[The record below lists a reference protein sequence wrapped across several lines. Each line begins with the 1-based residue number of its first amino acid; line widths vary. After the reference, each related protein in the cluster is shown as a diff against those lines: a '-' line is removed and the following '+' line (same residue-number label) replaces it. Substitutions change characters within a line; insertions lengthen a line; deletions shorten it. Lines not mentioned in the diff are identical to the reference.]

1 MVVSR
6 LTDPNRAVPKI
17 MAARIGEL
25 LVETGG
31 ATQAAIDDALAGER
45 AAGGRLGSHLV
56 ALGLARDADVAAA
69 LSRQFSVPFIELGRF
84 DITPDA
90 VALLPA
96 ATARK
101 YETVPLGRA
110 GAALAIAMSDPANV
124 FAVDDIE
131 FMTGC
136 RVEPVVATQ
145 AAIRAAVERYYGEGP
160 SRAGAPDL
168 GESRLALAAKALE
181 EVPGLGRGLEVVE
194 EAEEVDVTAL
204 ETQSGKAPVVRLVN
218 AVLASAIQKGAS
230 DVHFEPYEKRY
241 RIRFR
246 IDGVLYEVME
256 PPPKYRDTI
265 TSRLKV
271 MAKLDIAER
280 RLPQDGRIKL
290 RLNADGAAR
299 DIDFRVSCLPTLQGE
314 KIVLRLLDRGKLM
327 LDMTRLGLEA
337 ESLQRLEEAI
347 HRPWGLVL
355 VTGPTGSGKTSTL
368 YSAISRLNTPAANI
382 MTAEDPVEFNLAGV
396 NQVQTRDSTGLT
408 FAVALRSFLRQD
420 PNVILVGEIRDLE
433 TAEIAI
439 KAALTGHLVLSTL
452 HTNDAAGTIHR
463 LVNMGIEPFLVA
475 GAVSLV
481 CAQRLVRRIC
491 TGCAEDE
498 PTPPTVLEAI
508 GFGADEAARVVPRRG
523 AGCERCNGR
532 GYRGRIGLY
541 EVMTVTER
549 FGDMVREGA
558 STAELRRR
566 AVEGGMVTLRASG
579 LRKIAAGLTS
589 IEEVLKET

>member
-1 MVVSR
+1 
-6 LTDPNRAVPKI
+6 

-25 LVETGG
+25 LLANGD
-31 ATQAAIDDALAGER
+31 ATQAGIDEALARQES
-45 AAGGRLGSHLV
+45 AGGRLGSHLV
-56 ALGLARDADVAAA
+56 GLGLASDADVAAS
-69 LSRQFSVPFIELGRF
+69 LSRQFGVPFIDLARF
-84 DITPDA
+84 DVDPGVIE
-90 VALLPA
+90 LLPA

-101 YETVPLGRA
+101 YETVPLSRA
-110 GAALAIAMSDPANV
+110 GASLAVAMSDPANV
-124 FAVDDIE
+124 FALDDIE
-131 FMTGC
+131 FVTGC

-145 AAIRAAVERYYGEGP
+145 ASIAAAVERYYGEQP
-160 SRAGAPDL
+160 NRTGAPDL
-168 GESRLALAAKALE
+168 GEGRLALAAKALE
-181 EVPGLGRGLEVVE
+181 EIPGIGNGLEVVE
-194 EAEEVDVTAL
+194 EMEEVDVTAL
-204 ETQSGKAPVVRLVN
+204 ETQSGETPVVRLVN

-230 DVHFEPYEKRY
+230 DVHFEPYEKQY

-246 IDGVLYEVME
+246 IDGVLEEIME
-256 PPPKYRDTI
+256 PPLKYRDTI

-299 DIDFRVSCLPTLQGE
+299 EIDFRVSCLPTLHGE
-314 KIVLRLLDRGKLM
+314 KVVLRLLDRSKLM

-337 ESLQRLEEAI
+337 ESLKRLEEAI
-347 HRPWGLVL
+347 LRPWGLVL

-368 YSAISRLNTPAANI
+368 YSAISRLNTPAVNI
-382 MTAEDPVEFNLAGV
+382 MTAEDPVEFNLAGA
-396 NQVQTRDSTGLT
+396 NQVQMRENTGLT
-408 FAVALRSFLRQD
+408 FALALRSFLRQD

-452 HTNDAAGTIHR
+452 HTNDAAATIHR
-463 LVNMGIEPFLVA
+463 LVNMGVESFLVA

-498 PTPPTVLEAI
+498 PAPPPVLEAI

-541 EVMTVTER
+541 EVMAVTER
-549 FGDMVREGA
+549 FGEMVREGA
-558 STAELRRR
+558 STAQLGRR
-566 AVEGGMVTLRASG
+566 AIEDGMVTLRASG

>member
-1 MVVSR
+1 
-6 LTDPNRAVPKI
+6 

-25 LVETGG
+25 LLETGSV
-31 ATQAAIDDALAGER
+31 TQAGIDEALEGQR
-45 AAGGRLGSHLV
+45 ASGGRLGSRLV
-56 ALGLARDADVAAA
+56 GLGLARDAEVAAL
-69 LSRQFSVPFIELGRF
+69 LSRQCGVPFIDLGRF
-84 DITPDA
+84 DIEPA
-90 VALLPA
+90 AIALLPA

-101 YETVPLGRA
+101 YETVPLSRT
-110 GAALAIAMSDPANV
+110 GAALAVAMSDPANV

-145 AAIRAAVERYYGEGP
+145 AAVAAAVERYYGEGP
-160 SRAGAPDL
+160 GRGGASDL

-181 EVPGLGRGLEVVE
+181 EIPDIGGGLEVVE
-194 EAEEVDVTAL
+194 EAEEVDVTAA
-204 ETQSGKAPVVRLVN
+204 ETQSGETPVVRLVN

-256 PPPKYRDTI
+256 PPLKYRDTI

-271 MAKLDIAER
+271 MARLDIAER

-299 DIDFRVSCLPTLQGE
+299 EIDFRVSCLPTLHGE

-337 ESLQRLEEAI
+337 ESLRRLEEAI
-347 HRPWGLVL
+347 RRPWGLVL

-368 YSAISRLNTPAANI
+368 YSAISRLNTADANI

-396 NQVQTRDSTGLT
+396 NQVQTRESTGLT

-491 TGCAEDE
+491 AECAEDE
-498 PTPPTVLEAI
+498 PTSPPALEAI
-508 GFGADEAARVVPRRG
+508 GFGGDEASRVVPRRG
-523 AGCERCNGR
+523 AGCERCHGR

-541 EVMTVTER
+541 EVMAVTDR
-549 FGDMVREGA
+549 FGELVREGA
-558 STAELRRR
+558 SAATLRRH
-566 AVEGGMVTLRASG
+566 AIEGGMVTLRASG

>member
-1 MVVSR
+1 
-6 LTDPNRAVPKI
+6 

-31 ATQAAIDDALAGER
+31 ATQAGVDEALEGQK

-56 ALGLARDADVAAA
+56 GLGLARDADVAAA
-69 LSRQFSVPFIELGRF
+69 LSRQFGVPFIDLGRF
-84 DITPDA
+84 DVDTAAI
-90 VALLPA
+90 ALLPA

-101 YETVPLGRA
+101 YETVPLSRT
-110 GAALAIAMSDPANV
+110 GAALAVAMCDPANV

-145 AAIRAAVERYYGEGP
+145 AAVAAAVKRYYREGPNGEG
-160 SRAGAPDL
+160 AADL
-168 GESRLALAAKALE
+168 GESRLALAAQALE
-181 EVPGLGRGLEVVE
+181 EIPGLGNGLEVVE

-204 ETQSGKAPVVRLVN
+204 ETRSGETPVVRLVN
-218 AVLASAIQKGAS
+218 AVLASAIQRGAS
-230 DVHFEPYEKRY
+230 DVHFEPYEKQY
-241 RIRFR
+241 RVRFR

-290 RLNADGAAR
+290 RLNADGADR
-299 DIDFRVSCLPTLQGE
+299 EIDLRVSCLPTLHGE

-327 LDMTRLGLEA
+327 LDLTRLGLEA
-337 ESLQRLEEAI
+337 ESLKRLEEAI
-347 HRPWGLVL
+347 RRPWGLVL

-368 YSAISRLNTPAANI
+368 YSAISQLNTPAANI

-396 NQVQTRDSTGLT
+396 NQVQTRESTGLT

-491 TGCAEDE
+491 TGCTEDE
-498 PTPPTVLEAI
+498 PTPPPVLEAI
-508 GFGADEAARVVPRRG
+508 GFGADEAVRVVPRRG
-523 AGCERCNGR
+523 AGCERCGGR

-541 EVMTVTER
+541 EVMAVTER

>member
-1 MVVSR
+1 
-6 LTDPNRAVPKI
+6 

-31 ATQAAIDDALAGER
+31 ATQAVVDEALAGQGS
-45 AAGGRLGSHLV
+45 AGGRLGSHLV
-56 ALGLARDADVAAA
+56 GLGLARDADVAAA

-84 DITPDA
+84 DLPPAA

-110 GAALAIAMSDPANV
+110 GAALAVAMSDPANV

-160 SRAGAPDL
+160 GRGDAPDL

-181 EVPGLGRGLEVVE
+181 EGPGIGTGLEVVD

-204 ETQSGKAPVVRLVN
+204 ETQSGETPVIRLVN

-256 PPPKYRDTI
+256 PPLKYRDTI

-299 DIDFRVSCLPTLQGE
+299 EIDFRVSCLPTLQGE

-337 ESLQRLEEAI
+337 ESLKRLEEAI
-347 HRPWGLVL
+347 RRPWGLVL

-491 TGCAEDE
+491 TGCAEDD
-498 PTPPTVLEAI
+498 PTPPPVLEAV
-508 GFGADEAARVVPRRG
+508 GFEADEAARVVPRRG
-523 AGCERCNGR
+523 AGCQRCNGR

-541 EVMTVTER
+541 EVMAVTER
-549 FGDMVREGA
+549 FGDMVRGGA
-558 STAELRRR
+558 SPAELRRH

>member
-1 MVVSR
+1 
-6 LTDPNRAVPKI
+6 

-31 ATQAAIDDALAGER
+31 ATQAGVDEALEGQR
-45 AAGGRLGSHLV
+45 SAGGRLGSHLV
-56 ALGLARDADVAAA
+56 GLGLARDADVAAL
-69 LSRQFSVPFIELGRF
+69 LSRQLSVPFIELGRF
-84 DITPDA
+84 DVEPAAI
-90 VALLPA
+90 ALLPA

-101 YETVPLGRA
+101 YETVPLGRT
-110 GAALAIAMSDPANV
+110 GAALAVAMSDPANV

-160 SRAGAPDL
+160 SRSGADL

-181 EVPGLGRGLEVVE
+181 EVPGLGRGLEVIE

-204 ETQSGKAPVVRLVN
+204 ETQSDKGPVVRLVN

-271 MAKLDIAER
+271 MARLDIAER

-337 ESLQRLEEAI
+337 ESLKRLEEAI
-347 HRPWGLVL
+347 RRPWGLVL

-491 TGCAEDE
+491 PGCAEDE
-498 PTPPTVLEAI
+498 PTPPPVLEAI

-541 EVMTVTER
+541 EVMSVTER
-549 FGDMVREGA
+549 FGDMVRGGA
-558 STAELRRR
+558 STAELRRQ

>member
-1 MVVSR
+1 
-6 LTDPNRAVPKI
+6 

-31 ATQAAIDDALAGER
+31 ATQAGVDEALEGQR
-45 AAGGRLGSHLV
+45 SAGGRLGSHLV
-56 ALGLARDADVAAA
+56 GLGLARDADVAAV

-84 DITPDA
+84 DVEPAA

-101 YETVPLGRA
+101 YETVPLGRT
-110 GAALAIAMSDPANV
+110 GAALAVAMSDPANV

-160 SRAGAPDL
+160 SRSGADL

-181 EVPGLGRGLEVVE
+181 EVPGLGRGLEVIE

-204 ETQSGKAPVVRLVN
+204 ETQSDKGPVVRLVN

-337 ESLQRLEEAI
+337 ESLKRLEEAI
-347 HRPWGLVL
+347 RRPWGLVL

-498 PTPPTVLEAI
+498 PTPPPVLEAT

-541 EVMTVTER
+541 EVMAVTER
-549 FGDMVREGA
+549 FGDMVRGGA
-558 STAELRRR
+558 STAELRRH